1 MEAASRFLIGIDL
14 GTTNSAVA
22 YVDTAEKPARG
33 APPPVRVFEVP
44 QLVAEGEL
52 RALPSLPSF
61 IYFADESEAA
71 RGGLNLPWEA
81 RPADSAVGVLARERG
96 ALVPGRQVASAKSW
110 LCLSTVDR
118 TADILPWGA
127 EQGDNSCSPVA
138 ASAHYLTHIRDAW
151 NYVTASSGAGGI
163 A

>member
-1 MEAASRFLIGIDL
+1 MEVASRFLIGIDL

-22 YVDTAEKPARG
+22 YVDTEERPARG

-52 RALPSLPSF
+52 RSLPSLPSF
-61 IYFADESEAA
+61 IYFTDEAEDAA
-71 RGGLNLPWEA
+71 PGFRLPWEEQTDVA
-81 RPADSAVGVLARERG
+81 LVGVLARERG

-110 LCLSTVDR
+110 LCLSAVDR

-127 EQGDNSCSPVA
+127 ERPEHSCSPVA
-138 ASAHYLTHIRDAW
+138 ASARYLA
-151 NYVTASSGAGGI
+151 
-163 A
+163 